1 DQKVTVANDQH
12 LTIKNDRH
20 KVVNN
25 NQTSKVTGTDTE
37 EVVKK
42 QSIKIGDNYE
52 LKVEHGTKI
61 ISGDS
66 IELICGQGESGT
78 CSIKLEKTGKII
90 IRGTEF
96 LFEATGPVDIKGKDI
111 HLNG

>member
-1 DQKVTVANDQH
+1 MGVGQTVNVGSKKEGSHDQKIVVANDQH

-52 LKVEHGTKI
+52 LR
-61 ISGDS
+61 
-66 IELICGQGESGT
+66 L
-78 CSIKLEKTGKII
+78 
-90 IRGTEF
+90 
-96 LFEATGPVDIKGKDI
+96 AP
-111 HLNG
+111 

>member
-1 DQKVTVANDQH
+1 M
-12 LTIKNDRH
+12 
-20 KVVNN
+20 
-25 NQTSKVTGTDTE
+25 TGTDTE

-52 LKVEHGTKI
+52 LKVEHGTNI

-66 IELICGQGESGT
+66 IELICGQGERQD
-78 CSIKLEKTGKII
+78 LFHKTGENRKDNNT
-90 IRGTEF
+90 GTEF